1 MYAFFDGV
9 LADIEQDNVVVN
21 VNGIGVNI
29 HVHDSA
35 LLPLPSIG
43 DPVKFYT
50 HTSVG
55 EDKFVLFG
63 FLSKE
68 ELELFKTLISMN
80 GVGPKT
86 AQTMIALLGVDET
99 KVAIATEDVKTI
111 AKTPGIGAKTA
122 GRVINDL
129 KDKMKTDFTTL
140 GTVSGKSQTPE
151 KNMSAKTYT
160 REEEDCITAL
170 VNLGYSR
177 ANAAK
182 AVDMVENRD
191 GLSAEELLKLALR
204 NVMFL

>member
-29 HVHDSA
+29 HVHDSS

-50 HTSVG
+50 YTSVG
-55 EDKFVLFG
+55 EDKFILFG

-68 ELELFKTLISMN
+68 ELELFKTLISVN

-86 AQTMIALLGVDET
+86 AQTMIAIIGVDET

-182 AVDMVENRD
+182 AVDMIEGKD
-191 GLSAEELLKLALR
+191 GLSAEKLLKLALR